1 MRPHRGGQGFRAAA
15 QRNEELTF
23 TRPAG
28 RAEFC
33 PTRKSSK
40 GRKARSLCDVRYT
53 DKLNQLVHF
62 LRATKPKA
70 ERPRRTTRS
79 ILVLRRTTPSRTND
93 PQRTMAGIL
102 EVAMAEFAEKGLDGA
117 RIDAI
122 AATTRT
128 SKRMIYYY
136 YGSKES
142 LYLAVLEESYRR
154 MRAIE
159 ADLHL
164 EDLAPEDALRR
175 LVGFTFDHHYGNQAY
190 IRLVMSENMQR
201 GSYLAQS
208 ATIQQLNV
216 PAIEA
221 IRKLYER
228 GLQQGV
234 FRAGLEPVD
243 LHASISALTFFNVSN
258 QHTFGLIFKRD
269 MRAIQA
275 QLARRDSIIDM
286 VLRFVRK

>member
-1 MRPHRGGQGFRAAA
+1 MA
-15 QRNEELTF
+15 
-23 TRPAG
+23 
-28 RAEFC
+28 
-33 PTRKSSK
+33 
-40 GRKARSLCDVRYT
+40 
-53 DKLNQLVHF
+53 
-62 LRATKPKA
+62 
-70 ERPRRTTRS
+70 
-79 ILVLRRTTPSRTND
+79 RTND

>member
-1 MRPHRGGQGFRAAA
+1 
-15 QRNEELTF
+15 
-23 TRPAG
+23 
-28 RAEFC
+28 
-33 PTRKSSK
+33 
-40 GRKARSLCDVRYT
+40 
-53 DKLNQLVHF
+53 
-62 LRATKPKA
+62 
-70 ERPRRTTRS
+70 
-79 ILVLRRTTPSRTND
+79 
-93 PQRTMAGIL
+93 MAGIL

-136 YGSKES
+136 YGSKER